1 MFFNKK
7 LKAQIH
13 HLEANQKA
21 LEEQLSW
28 AKTQND
34 RLTHRIR
41 TLRLQEPQTMQA
53 KRLTGIKF
61 KALFDGRYQATQF
74 IIGPGPCGK
83 TVKYFTAECANG
95 LLRIYQWHADG
106 SHKEFSYRLSDIDG
120 RIQYDYE
127 LVTLEGDEARAE
139 KQKSSWVQVQVF
151 PRMA

>member
-7 LKAQIH
+7 LKAQIRC
-13 HLEANQKA
+13 LEANQKA

-28 AKTQND
+28 AKTQNG

-41 TLRLQEPQTMQA
+41 ALRLQEPQTMQA

-95 LLRIYQWHADG
+95 LLRIHQWHADG
-106 SHKEFSYRLSDIDG
+106 SHKEFVYRLSDIDG

-139 KQKSSWVQVQVF
+139 QQKSRWVQVQVF
-151 PRMA
+151 PRID